1 MSLEAAYN
9 AAGPRIVG
17 YLVATGTDEATAR
30 DLLHDAVV
38 RVEKRLEGDA
48 AKSVGRDA
56 EGIAALLFAT
66 ARNLRANRTRDDAR
80 IDFVADVVDDAG
92 GAVGSASPAEAVPS
106 DALYVRRRISA
117 ALRELPDALR
127 EAYVLYQVGG
137 RSVREVAEMTGAS
150 ESLVK
155 VRIHRA
161 KNSLRKSLADWKEK

>member
-1 MSLEAAYN
+1 MSLESAYN
-9 AAGPRIVG
+9 AAGPGIVG

-48 AKSVGRDA
+48 TKSAGRDV
-56 EGIAALLFAT
+56 EGLSALLFAT
-66 ARNLRANRTRDDAR
+66 ARNLRANRVRDDAR
-80 IDFVADVVDDAG
+80 IDFVADVVDGAG
-92 GAVGSASPAEAVPS
+92 GANVAAPPAGEVPS
-106 DALYVRRRISA
+106 DALYVRRRICA

-137 RSVREVAEMTGAS
+137 RSVREVADMTGAS

>member
-1 MSLEAAYN
+1 MSLETAYN

-56 EGIAALLFAT
+56 EGLAALLFAT

-92 GAVGSASPAEAVPS
+92 GVVGSASLAEAVPS